1 MHPYFFTM
9 KYLFSLLLTA
19 FLIISC
25 NNNPNPSL
33 IIGKW
38 RGAAWH
44 VAGIPAGRDARN
56 VHFSFD
62 DKGHYTYS
70 YEDLHEA
77 GKYKIEKDMLFTKLP
92 RENEMMV
99 KIVTLNTDS
108 LVFDMSRS
116 GTDET
121 LFLIRE
127 KPDSTGRV
135 P

>member
-1 MHPYFFTM
+1 MNSIQIILHCHN
-9 KYLFSLLLTA
+9 KSKKNKLFVAPLTILKQ
-19 FLIISC
+19 FEQDNI
-25 NNNPNPSL
+25 
-33 IIGKW
+33 
-38 RGAAWH
+38 
-44 VAGIPAGRDARN
+44 
-56 VHFSFD
+56 
-62 DKGHYTYS
+62 
-70 YEDLHEA
+70 E
-77 GKYKIEKDMLFTKLP
+77 YKIEKDMLFTKLP